1 MSCIYCINFIKLKNY
16 RILYNNSLNETSTTI
31 RTLAGLP
38 NNKRGLR
45 KLQTIL
51 HTIQSLWSS
60 LSLPFIPKPTSP
72 FTTEQRLLSDFH
84 RLENTMETSS
94 GVFKGILDRFQGIT
108 VESEHEFNATDD
120 FPEKLKRSLDYWQR
134 ERNRAIWFKVS
145 EKHSNWIPALT
156 KNGFQFHNA
165 RNGYLTLVRWLPE
178 NEYKNLPP
186 CAHTMLGVGGLVV
199 NKQRKEILVVSDRYA
214 LIPNSWKL
222 PGGFTEPKENLVE
235 SGIREVHEE
244 TGIETEYETMI
255 SIRHSHGGLFDT
267 SDLYFVM
274 ALTPKNFNIK
284 RDEREISKAKWMPF
298 EEYLNHP
305 NVHETNRHFL
315 RIYLDY
321 QKCGLCFVLKKAKHQ
336 ILKKEY
342 CLYFIKSILE
352 ESDEEEGSFE
362 GKSYLRF
369 RTNMTSYID
378 LSTVEKSMAH
388 AGTQLCTMAHKL
400 HQVERCLDCCNL
412 EELDDLSMLELL
424 ESMHEVRNEYQNLRK
439 DIQEVQQLQRDVSTT
454 LRCQLRTMHQTYQL
468 LKKRLELKADQ
479 H

>member
-16 RILYNNSLNETSTTI
+16 RILYNNSLNETSTAI

-60 LSLPFIPKPTSP
+60 LSLPFIPQPTSP
-72 FTTEQRLLSDFH
+72 FITEQRLLSDFH
-84 RLENTMETSS
+84 RLEDVMETPS

-108 VESEHEFNATDD
+108 VESEHEYNATDD
-120 FPEKLKRSLDYWQR
+120 FPEKLKRSLDHWQR
-134 ERNRAIWFKVS
+134 KQNRAIWFKVS

-156 KNGFQFHNA
+156 KNGFQFHHA
-165 RNGYLTLVRWLPE
+165 RDGYLTLVRWLPE

-199 NKQRKEILVVSDRYA
+199 NKEREEILVVSDRYA

-222 PGGFTEPKENLVE
+222 PGGFIEPKENLVE

-298 EEYLNHP
+298 EEYLIIQMFMNKSS
-305 NVHETNRHFL
+305 FSK
-315 RIYLDY
+315 IYLDY

-342 CLYFIKSILE
+342 CLYFMKFKSKK
-352 ESDEEEGSFE
+352 SDE
-362 GKSYLRF
+362 KKPVKKN
-369 RTNMTSYID
+369 T
-378 LSTVEKSMAH
+378 
-388 AGTQLCTMAHKL
+388 
-400 HQVERCLDCCNL
+400 
-412 EELDDLSMLELL
+412 
-424 ESMHEVRNEYQNLRK
+424 
-439 DIQEVQQLQRDVSTT
+439 
-454 LRCQLRTMHQTYQL
+454 
-468 LKKRLELKADQ
+468 KRL
-479 H
+479 